1 MRFRAARID
10 GYGSLTQRIFRDLDH
25 PIVVVYGP
33 NEAGKTTFYNYLTT
47 MLFGF
52 HPANL
57 EGNPYAPWSGV
68 EMGGEAEIVLGKRER
83 WTVKRAMRASI
94 TGRVV
99 RNKESTNIQNQPLP
113 CLGMITRALFQAVY
127 AMNRHDLV
135 FLDEK
140 SWAEVKDRLLGTA
153 GIPQVQS
160 ARLVAEAL
168 EKEADQ
174 LWRPDR
180 RGKSRSR
187 KLKEAMRALSEA
199 EQKARERD
207 RATRTIESELEQ
219 ADHDL
224 AGCEEKRAVL
234 AARIRR
240 ARRLLPAARR
250 LMLLFEMNANA
261 EIARACA
268 HLPTDPMARREAW
281 LQRERELQ
289 ERADR
294 LARER
299 EECRRAQDAFTDA
312 DRALLA
318 ASEETRRLR
327 ENRAGRTAR
336 VHTLESR
343 REDLAGAEAILS
355 DRANGLFVGVI
366 ECPAAAALPREELS
380 RRISAYREA
389 RDERIIRERTETI
402 DPLTEDGTAGG
413 GLEGGE
419 PADAGSARFRIP
431 FLSGSPWLFAAAGV
445 LLFALYFFVRAH
457 PASFL
462 VLFAAALATLA
473 GVQSYFS
480 GRGKDAHRAAAERR
494 RKRAADRIESARG
507 SEREARD
514 NVAAL
519 LDPLPL
525 AEHRAQLMDEDLRR
539 DLTEYNDQ
547 LSKVERLR
555 GTIGE
560 LHAEIVRYDEEAA
573 SLIAALAIEDVRG
586 DWIAALDRN
595 LDEARARRTEAGKAE
610 HRLQEI
616 AADEAS
622 VKEERVR
629 LTGERETLEEELAKL
644 GPDPERGARALQESR
659 RAADSAEALRVELRK
674 ESGSLSQLREEV
686 AAFLE
691 EETGADDNLLAR
703 WESEE
708 KALHEQINQFHST
721 AASLR
726 SDLKHRLEE
735 RTAADLAGE
744 KAALEEELQ
753 EARRERDRKALL
765 ARIVREGEARYRR
778 EHEPD
783 IYKRAGEH
791 LSVITN
797 GRYDRFSVEEGKS
810 PRPMLH
816 SREAGEARAAAEPFS
831 QGTLD
836 QLYWSLRMALVDHLE
851 AGGEPLPLFLDEVFA
866 HWDAERMDRG
876 IALLRSL
883 AAHRQIFFF
892 TCHESVAKRFR
903 DEGAGLIDLEDS
915 GSKMALF

>member
-10 GYGSLTQRIFRDLDH
+10 GYGSLAQRIFRDLDH

-33 NEAGKTTFYNYLTT
+33 NEAGKTTLYNYLTT

-57 EGNPYAPWSGV
+57 EGNPYSPWCGI
-68 EMGGEAEIVLGKRER
+68 EMGGEAEVVLGKRER
-83 WTVKRAMRASI
+83 WTVKRSMRASI

-99 RNKESTNIQNQPLP
+99 RNKETTNIQNQPLP

-160 ARLVAEAL
+160 ARLIAEAL

-187 KLKEAMRALSEA
+187 KLKEAMRALAEQ

-207 RATRTIESELEQ
+207 RTTRTTEAELEK
-219 ADHDL
+219 AERDL
-224 AGCEEKRAVL
+224 ENFDRKRAAL
-234 AARIRR
+234 AARIGR

-250 LMLLFEMNANA
+250 LMLLRELTANA
-261 EIARACA
+261 EIARTNA
-268 HLPTDPMARREAW
+268 HLPADPMSRRET
-281 LQRERELQ
+281 LVQRERELQ

-294 LARER
+294 FVRDK
-299 EECRRAQDAFTDA
+299 EECARSLHAFSDA
-312 DRALLA
+312 DRTLLA
-318 ASEETRRLR
+318 ATEETRRLR
-327 ENRAGRTAR
+327 ENRAERSAR
-336 VHTLESR
+336 VHSLESR
-343 REDLAGAEAILS
+343 REDLAGAEAIMS
-355 DRANGLFVGVI
+355 DRANELFVGVS
-366 ECPAAAALPREELS
+366 ECGEAAALPAGELS

-389 RDERIIRERTETI
+389 REERIIRERTDAV
-402 DPLTEDGTAGG
+402 DPLGDREGDETGAGRAPRAM
-413 GLEGGE
+413 LH
-419 PADAGSARFRIP
+419 P
-431 FLSGSPWLFAAAGV
+431 FILAIVGV
-445 LLFALYFFVRAH
+445 LAFVLYFVIRSH
-457 PASFL
+457 PASFV
-462 VLFAAALATLA
+462 VLFLAALATLLA
-473 GVQSYFS
+473 VQSVAAR
-480 GRGKDAHRAAAERR
+480 RGRAATLAGDERR
-494 RKRAADRIESARG
+494 RKRAADRIAAALTVERTARG
-507 SEREARD
+507 E
-514 NVAAL
+514 VTAL

-525 AEHRAQLMDEDLRR
+525 AEHRATRLDEDLRR
-539 DLTEYNDQ
+539 DLADYTDQ
-547 LSKVERLR
+547 LRKVERLR
-555 GTIGE
+555 RTIGE
-560 LHAEIVRYDEEAA
+560 LHNEIIHYDEEAGA
-573 SLIAALAIEDVRG
+573 MITALGMEDTPG
-586 DWIAALDRN
+586 DRIAALDRH
-595 LDEARARRTEAGKAE
+595 LDETRARRTEADKAE
-610 HRLQEI
+610 HRL
-616 AADEAS
+616 ADIGAEETATL
-622 VKEERVR
+622 EERALAV
-629 LTGERETLEEELAKL
+629 GERETLEAELGML
-644 GPDPERGARALQESR
+644 GQDPERGARALHEAR
-659 RAADSAEALRVELRK
+659 RAAEAAEALRVELRK
-674 ESGSLSQLREEV
+674 ESGSLASLHDEV
-686 AAFLE
+686 ASFLTDE
-691 EETGADDNLLAR
+691 PGADDNLLTR
-703 WESEE
+703 WEAEE
-708 KALHEQINQFHST
+708 KSLHEQINQSHST

-735 RTAADLAGE
+735 RTASDLAGE
-744 KAALEEELQ
+744 KAALDEELQ
-753 EARRERDRKALL
+753 DARRERDRKALL

-797 GRYDRFSVEEGKS
+797 GRYERFSVEEGKT
-810 PRPMLH
+810 PRPLLH
-816 SREAGEARAAAEPFS
+816 SQEAGEARTAAEPFS

-903 DEGAGLIDLEDS
+903 EEGAGLIDLQDH

>member
-1 MRFRAARID
+1 MRFRATRID
-10 GYGSLTQRIFRDLDH
+10 GYGSLTQRVFSDLDH

-33 NEAGKTTFYNYLTT
+33 NESGKTTFYHYLTT

-68 EMGGEAEIVLGKRER
+68 EMGGEAEVVLGKRER

-94 TGRVV
+94 TGRIV
-99 RNKESTNIQNQPLP
+99 RNKERTNIQNQPLP
-113 CLGMITRALFQAVY
+113 CLGMITRALFQTVY

-174 LWRPDR
+174 LWRSDR

-187 KLKEAMRALSEA
+187 KLRDKMRALGEA

-207 RATRTIESELEQ
+207 RATRTIEAELER
-219 ADHDL
+219 ADRDL
-224 AGCEEKRAVL
+224 AACEETRAAL

-240 ARRLLPAARR
+240 ARRLLPASRR
-250 LMLLFEMNANA
+250 LMLLVEMNAKA
-261 EIARACA
+261 EIARSCV
-268 HLPTDPMARREAW
+268 HLPPDPMARREAL
-281 LQRERELQ
+281 LQRERELK

-299 EECRRAQDAFTDA
+299 GECRRAKDAFTDR
-312 DRALLA
+312 DRTLLG

-327 ENRAGRTAR
+327 ENRAERTAG
-336 VHTLESR
+336 VHTLDSR

-355 DRANGLFVGVI
+355 DRANGLFVGVV
-366 ECPAAAALPREELS
+366 ECAAAAELPREELS
-380 RRISAYREA
+380 RRISTYREA
-389 RDERIIRERTETI
+389 REERIIRERTESI
-402 DPLTEDGTAGG
+402 DPVAEGERENGG
-413 GLEGGE
+413 ANGARLLRMARN
-419 PADAGSARFRIP
+419 PALA
-431 FLSGSPWLFAAAGV
+431 AAAGV
-445 LLFALYFFVRAH
+445 LLFALYLLVRTHA
-457 PASFL
+457 ASFL
-462 VLFAAALATLA
+462 VLFAAALATFTA
-473 GVQSYFS
+473 VQSLFA
-480 GRGKDAHRAAAERR
+480 RRRNIERRAEAERR
-494 RKRAADRIESARG
+494 EKRAADRIEA
-507 SEREARD
+507 ARD
-514 NVAAL
+514 KERAARDDVRAL
-519 LDPLPL
+519 LDPVPL
-525 AEHRAQLMDEDLRR
+525 ADHRADLLDEDLRR

-555 GTIGE
+555 GTIGA
-560 LHAEIVRYDEEAA
+560 LHAKILRYDEDAA
-573 SLIAALAIEDVRG
+573 SMSAALGIEDVRG
-586 DWIAALDRN
+586 DRVAALDRR
-595 LDEARARRTEAGKAE
+595 LDEARSRRTEAGKAE
-610 HRLQEI
+610 YRLGEI

-622 VKEERVR
+622 TSEERSR
-629 LTGERETLEEELAKL
+629 LAGERETLEGELTKL
-644 GPDPERGARALQESR
+644 GPDPERGAMALHESR

-674 ESGSLSQLREEV
+674 EAGSLSQLRAEV

-691 EETGADDNLLAR
+691 EEPGADDNLLAQ
-703 WESEE
+703 WEAEE
-708 KALHEQINQFHST
+708 KNLHEQINELHST

-744 KAALEEELQ
+744 KAALGEELQ

-816 SREAGEARAAAEPFS
+816 SHEAGEARTAAEPFS

-883 AAHRQIFFF
+883 AANRQIFFF
-892 TCHESVAKRFR
+892 TCHESVANRIC
-903 DEGAGLIDLEDS
+903 DEGGAARIDLEDH